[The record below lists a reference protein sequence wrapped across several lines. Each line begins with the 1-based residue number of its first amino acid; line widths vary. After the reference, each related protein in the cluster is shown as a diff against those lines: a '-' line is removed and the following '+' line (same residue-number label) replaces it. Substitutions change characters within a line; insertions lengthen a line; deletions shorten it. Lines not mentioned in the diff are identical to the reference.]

1 MNMSSAQAVA
11 GLFQATEPPVGDTQQ
26 VAKFTQLMAQPASTE
41 LMMTPE
47 SLLMQQAEWMHASL
61 AIDLTAKVAG
71 VMGQNINKLVNM
83 Q

>member
-1 MNMSSAQAVA
+1 
-11 GLFQATEPPVGDTQQ
+11 
-26 VAKFTQLMAQPASTE
+26 QPASTE

>member
-1 MNMSSAQAVA
+1 
-11 GLFQATEPPVGDTQQ
+11 
-26 VAKFTQLMAQPASTE
+26 
-41 LMMTPE
+41 
-47 SLLMQQAEWMHASL
+47 SL

>member
-1 MNMSSAQAVA
+1 MNMSSVQAVT
-11 GLFQATEPPVGDTQQ
+11 GLFQATESPVGDTQQ
-26 VAKFTQLMAQPASTE
+26 VTKFAELMGQPSSSE

-47 SLLMQQAEWMHASL
+47 SLLIQQAEWMHASL
-61 AIDLTAKVAG
+61 AVDLAAKVAG